1 VEYNAKRL
9 SGQQLLRSAWM
20 LTPIKK
26 ENAMDQATQLAELA
40 LRYRLI
46 THEQFT
52 PHQSTPRS
60 SLEAVFTVLTQSLAV
75 DAKRLAHCIAR
86 ETNYQSVDI
95 TLPISQWPYQALP
108 LSLILKYRVIPYRRT
123 NNHLTLACAY
133 PLPPTAQQQ
142 LQFQSGCHIELA
154 IIDFIS
160 LTEHLA
166 ELTRLLRQQQLT
178 SYWQSPA
185 DHQPADITDFFNL
198 LIRYAVDVRAS
209 DIHCEPHPT
218 GLLIRLRIDGLL
230 HELTRVTPN
239 HAKQFITHIKV
250 LAKMD
255 IAEQRLPQDGHYQLT
270 QDGSHYDLRVSVC
283 PTIAGEKAVLRVLTG
298 FARPLTIGELGL
310 TERQHRQFQ
319 HAISQPHGLILV
331 TGPTGSGKTMTL
343 YTALQYLQHASKNIV
358 TVEDPVEIQLP
369 GAVNQIQINH
379 KIDLTFARC
388 LRSLL
393 RQDPDIMMIGEIR
406 DAETATIAIS
416 AAQTGHLVLAT
427 LHTNSASASI
437 RRLTHMGVHSHH
449 LIDTLL
455 LIINQRLLRKL
466 CQQCQ
471 RNESIQCPV
480 CHDGYHGRTG
490 VFELIQPRGNWDPS
504 RLQPDYDLLQAARD
518 KIDQHI
524 TDQAEVTRVIQWGN
538 PA

>member
-1 VEYNAKRL
+1 
-9 SGQQLLRSAWM
+9 
-20 LTPIKK
+20 
-26 ENAMDQATQLAELA
+26 MDQATQLVELA
-40 LRYRLI
+40 LRYQLI
-46 THEQFT
+46 TDEQFAL
-52 PHQSTPRS
+52 HQSTAQL
-60 SLEAVFTVLTQSLAV
+60 LEAVFTTLTQTLAV
-75 DAKRLAHCIAR
+75 DAKRLAHCIAQ
-86 ETNYQSVDI
+86 ETHRRLVDV
-95 TLPISQWPYQALP
+95 TLPIAQLPYQALP
-108 LSLILKYRVIPYRRT
+108 LPLILKYRVIPYQQT
-123 NNHLTLACAY
+123 ANCLTLVCAF
-133 PLPPTAQQQ
+133 PLSPAALHQ
-142 LQFQSGCHIELA
+142 LQFQLGCHIELA
-154 IIDFIS
+154 MTDFIS
-160 LTEHLA
+160 LTDILA
-166 ELTRLLRQQQLT
+166 GLTRLLRQQQLT
-178 SYWQSPA
+178 NYWHTPA

-198 LIRYAVDVRAS
+198 LVRYAVEVRAS
-209 DIHCEPHPT
+209 DIHCEPDPT

-230 HELTRVTPN
+230 HELIRVAPN
-239 HAKQFITHIKV
+239 KAKQLITHIKV

-270 QDGSHYDLRVSVC
+270 QDDTNYDLRVSVC
-283 PTIAGEKAVLRVLTG
+283 PTITGEKAVLRVLTG
-298 FARPLTIGELGL
+298 FTKPLVIGELGM
-310 TERQHRQFQ
+310 TKQQHQQFQ
-319 HAISQPHGLILV
+319 HAIIQPHGLILV

-369 GAVNQIQINH
+369 GVINQIQINH

-427 LHTNSASASI
+427 LHTNSASSSI
-437 RRLTHMGVHSHH
+437 RRLTHMGIHNHH

-471 RNESIQCPV
+471 GSESTQCPV

-490 VFELIQPRGNWDPS
+490 VFELIQPHGNWNPS
-504 RLQPDYDLLQAARD
+504 RLQPDYDLSQAARD
-518 KIDQHI
+518 KIKQQI

>member
-1 VEYNAKRL
+1 MEYNAKRL
-9 SGQQLLRSAWM
+9 SGQLLRSAWM
-20 LTPIKK
+20 LTLIKK
-26 ENAMDQATQLAELA
+26 ENAMDQATQLAALA

-46 THEQFT
+46 THEQFA
-52 PHQSTPRS
+52 PHQSAIQP
-60 SLEAVFTVLTQSLAV
+60 SLETVFTILTQSLAV
-75 DAKRLAHCIAR
+75 DAKQLARYIAQ
-86 ETNYQSVDI
+86 ETNYQLVDI
-95 TLPISQWPYQALP
+95 TQPIVQLPCQALP
-108 LSLILKYRVIPYRRT
+108 LPLILKYRVIPYRRT
-123 NNHLTLACAY
+123 SNHLTLACAY
-133 PLPPTAQQQ
+133 PLSPAARQQ
-142 LQFQSGCHIELA
+142 LQFQLGCHIELA

-160 LTEHLA
+160 LTKRLT
-166 ELTRLLRQQQLT
+166 ELTHLLRRRQLT
-178 SYWQSPA
+178 NYWQSPT
-185 DHQPADITDFFNL
+185 DHQPTDIADFFNL
-198 LIRYAVDVRAS
+198 LIRYAVDARAS
-209 DIHCEPHPT
+209 DIHCEPAPT

-230 HELTRVTPN
+230 HELTRLPSAN
-239 HAKQFITHIKV
+239 AKQFITHIKV
-250 LAKMD
+250 LAQMD

-270 QDGSHYDLRVSVC
+270 QDKNLYDLRASVC

-298 FARPLTIGELGL
+298 FTQPLTIGELGM

-369 GAVNQIQINH
+369 GAINQIQINH

-437 RRLTHMGVHSHH
+437 RRLTHMGIHSHH

-471 RNESIQCPV
+471 RNKSIQCPV

-490 VFELIQPRGNWDPS
+490 VFELIQPHGNWDPD
-504 RLQPDYDLLQAARD
+504 RLQPDYALSQAARD

-524 TDQAEVTRVIQWGN
+524 TDQAEVTRVIQWEN